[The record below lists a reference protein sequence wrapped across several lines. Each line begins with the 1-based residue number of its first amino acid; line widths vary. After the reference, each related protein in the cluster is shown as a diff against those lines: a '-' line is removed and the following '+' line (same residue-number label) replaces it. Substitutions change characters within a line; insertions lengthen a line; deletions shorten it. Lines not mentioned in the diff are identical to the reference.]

1 MSLLPGRSDISGKIY
16 FKYICRPFPW
26 GRSRNEYSIESKEGW
41 RPVKQSL
48 RNLKIATYILVLA
61 ISIQLGL
68 PAQLSAQV
76 VGATLS
82 GTVTDTSGG
91 VVPNADVTAKNVS
104 NGITR
109 TATTNGSGLFT
120 VPNLQPGPYEITVAA
135 GGFNTDVRSGVTL
148 NVGQELVLNFT
159 VKPGMAVQRVEVNA
173 EAPTV
178 NLANATIG
186 GINDSTTVAELPLN
200 GRSWTD
206 LATLQPGVHL
216 SQDQP
221 PINAGDR
228 VKRGLGLE
236 LTISGARPQQ
246 NNYMLDGVNIND
258 YANAGP
264 GSVLGGNLGTDA
276 VAEFSILTTNYAAE
290 YGRTSGGVI
299 SAITKTGTNQ
309 FHGSAYEFIRNS
321 ALDARNFFDPPV
333 IPPFRRNQYGG
344 SAGGPIQKD
353 KTFIFGDYEGVSQ
366 GLGSTSLQNVPTLAA
381 RNGTLFYD
389 PTAVDSNNALIG
401 PPDGCTQ
408 IGITNQC
415 KLTVDPGI
423 AKLLSSNLIP
433 LPNQPVPAGSNS
445 GQFGFQAFQ
454 ITRENFFTVRADHNF
469 SDKDRIFTTYLFDKA
484 SQSEPDEY
492 QTKLLHNPMLRQM
505 VAIEENHVITANLLN
520 SVRVGFNRDNVE
532 SPSGAT
538 AINPAAA
545 DQSLGFVPGS
555 TVGNISIGSDNLA
568 GYSGGLDVAAPFK
581 FHWNSIQAYDNLFYT
596 KGIHSMKF
604 GVNVERLR
612 GNTFG
617 ADFPGGQLIFNGNG
631 RQDTGLSD
639 FLTNRSADINADVPG
654 TVTGRG
660 VRQTIFGAYFQ
671 DDTHVRP
678 NLSVNWGL
686 RYEMA
691 SIITEASG
699 KLSNLR
705 VLSSLKPGDPG
716 YPVHTGSPYI
726 MNPTKR
732 NFEPRVGFAWD
743 PFKNGKTSVAG
754 GFGLFDVL
762 PLPVEMGSGVDGSF
776 PFDIAYSATGLLT
789 PYVPNANCSTS
800 PNSGAFCQAQNSQ
813 SSRFYV
819 MQFDPK
825 RNYVMQW
832 NLNIQRQLGA
842 GTSLMVGY
850 VGARGRH
857 MRFQADDVNMVYPTL
872 TPQGYVWPTPNDQP
886 VDPTTTLCPNGST
899 PNPTPPPTGCPWPV
913 FNQFMGRTQMAIFD
927 GNYYYNG
934 LQVQFKKAMS
944 HGFQIESSYTWS
956 KNIDDGGGSVA
967 SDPFRNSIS
976 TLLWFC
982 ERCRR
987 ALSDQDQR
995 HNLTLNYV
1003 WDIPTRASFGA
1014 LPRAILGNWEAG
1026 GILSIQSGTPFT
1038 VLVSGDPLGE
1048 NNTDPFQ
1055 YPDLTN
1061 KPGCDNPVNPQ
1072 NANGYIKLQCFALP
1086 TGNRLG
1092 TSGRNGLIGPGLI
1105 DMDFSL
1111 FKNIPITKISE
1122 SFKAQFRTEV
1132 FNIFNRPNFTSP
1144 NDNRAIMDPT
1154 GQVSGNAGVF
1164 TLTNTTSRQIQF
1176 ALKLTW

>member
-1 MSLLPGRSDISGKIY
+1 M
-16 FKYICRPFPW
+16 
-26 GRSRNEYSIESKEGW
+26 
-41 RPVKQSL
+41 
-48 RNLKIATYILVLA
+48 
-61 ISIQLGL
+61 
-68 PAQLSAQV
+68 
-76 VGATLS
+76 S

-91 VVPNADVTAKNVS
+91 MVPDANISVKNVAT
-104 NGITR
+104 GITR
-109 TATTNGSGLFT
+109 TAVTNGSGLFSM
-120 VPNLQPGPYEITVAA
+120 PNLQPGPYEITAGAA
-135 GGFNTDVRSGVTL
+135 GFNTDVRTGITL

-159 VKPGMAVQRVEVNA
+159 VKPGMATQTVEVNA

-186 GINDSTTVAELPLN
+186 GINDSRTVAELPLN

-216 SQDQP
+216 AQDQP

-236 LTISGARPQQ
+236 LTISGGRPQQ

-276 VAEFSILTTNYAAE
+276 VAEFSILTTNYSAE

-299 SAITKTGTNQ
+299 SAVSKSGTNQ
-309 FHGSAYEFIRNS
+309 FHGSAYEFIRND
-321 ALDARNFFDPPV
+321 ALDAANFIDNANGFKKPPL
-333 IPPFRRNQYGG
+333 RRNQYGA

-353 KTFIFGDYEGVSQ
+353 KTFIFGDYEGVKQ
-366 GLGSTSLQNVPTLAA
+366 TYGSTSVQNVPSLAA
-381 RNGTLFYD
+381 RSGMLFYD
-389 PTAVDSNNALIG
+389 PTTT
-401 PPDGCTQ
+401 PPDGCADPTKS
-408 IGITNQC
+408 GQC
-415 KLTVDPGI
+415 TLTVDPNI
-423 AKLLSSNLIP
+423 VKLLNTNLIP
-433 LPNQPVPAGSNS
+433 LPDPTSVGAGSNS
-445 GQFGFQAFQ
+445 GIYKFTAIQN
-454 ITRENFFTVRADHNF
+454 TLENFFTIRADHNF

-505 VAIEENHVITANLLN
+505 VAIEENHVITTNLLN
-520 SVRVGFNRDNVE
+520 SARFGFNRDNVE

-538 AINPAAA
+538 AINPNSA
-545 DQSLGFVPGS
+545 DTSFGFIPGS
-555 TVGNISIGSDNLA
+555 TVGNLVIGSDGLA

-581 FHWNSIQAYDNLFYT
+581 FHWNSIQGYDNLFYT
-596 KGIHSMKF
+596 KGKHSMKF
-604 GVNVERLR
+604 GANIERLR
-612 GNTFG
+612 GNTSG
-617 ADFPGGQLIFNGNG
+617 ADFPGGQLVYNGNG
-631 RQDTGLSD
+631 TNDTGLSD
-639 FLTNRSADINADVPG
+639 FLTNRSAAINADVPG

-671 DDTHVRP
+671 DDTHLRP

-699 KLSNLR
+699 KLANLR
-705 VLSSLKPGDPG
+705 VLNSLPPNTPS
-716 YPVHTGSPYI
+716 YPNFTGSPYI

-743 PFKNGKTSVAG
+743 PFKDGKTSVAG
-754 GFGLFDVL
+754 GFGMFDVL

-776 PFDIAYSATGLLT
+776 PFDITYSAGGLAN
-789 PYVPNANCSTS
+789 PYVPNSAGLPCSTN
-800 PNSGAFCQAQNSQ
+800 PQSGAYCQAQTSQ
-813 SSRFYV
+813 SNRFYI
-819 MQFDPK
+819 MEFKPK

-832 NLNIQRQLGA
+832 NFNIQRQLSP
-842 GTSLMVGY
+842 GTTLMVGY
-850 VGARGRH
+850 VAARGRH
-857 MRFQADDVNMVYPTL
+857 MRFQADDVNMVYPINLSTKS
-872 TPQGYVWPTPNDQP
+872 PSERYIWPTPNTAP
-886 VDPTTTLCPNGST
+886 IDPNTNLCPDGST
-899 PNPTPPPTGCPWPV
+899 PKSFTGPSGCPYLV
-913 FNQFMGRTQMAIFD
+913 FNSHMGRTQMGIFD

-934 LQVQFKKAMS
+934 LQAQFKKAMS
-944 HGFQIESSYTWS
+944 HGLQFEVSYTFS

-987 ALSDQDQR
+987 SLSDQDQR
-995 HNLTLNYV
+995 HNLTMNYV
-1003 WDIPTRASFGA
+1003 WDIPTPGSFGA
-1014 LPRAILGNWEAG
+1014 LPKAILGNWEAG
-1026 GILSIQSGTPFT
+1026 GILTIQSGTPFT
-1038 VLVSGDPLGE
+1038 VLVAGDQLGE

-1055 YPDLTN
+1055 YPD
-1061 KPGCDNPVNPQ
+1061 KVAGPGCDNPVNPQ
-1072 NANGYIKLQCFALP
+1072 NASMYVKLQCFAVP
-1086 TGNRLG
+1086 TGNRQG
-1092 TSGRNGLIGPGLI
+1092 TSGRNALIGPGLI

-1111 FKNIPITKISE
+1111 FKNIPITRISE
-1122 SFKAQFRTEV
+1122 SFKAQFRTEI
-1132 FNIFNRPNFTSP
+1132 FNAFNRPNFTAP
-1144 NDNRAIMDPT
+1144 NDNRAILNTDGSLNGTSP
-1154 GQVSGNAGVF
+1154 GGI

>member
-1 MSLLPGRSDISGKIY
+1 MNQY
-16 FKYICRPFPW
+16 F
-26 GRSRNEYSIESKEGW
+26 
-41 RPVKQSL
+41 
-48 RNLKIATYILVLA
+48 RNLKVATYILFLA

-104 NGITR
+104 NGIAR
-109 TATTNGSGLFT
+109 TATTNGSGLYT

-159 VKPGMAVQRVEVNA
+159 VKPGMAVQKVEVNA

-178 NLANATIG
+178 NLANATLG

-216 SQDQP
+216 AQDQP

-228 VKRGLGLE
+228 IKRGLGLE
-236 LTISGARPQQ
+236 LTISGGRPQQ

-309 FHGSAYEFIRNS
+309 FHGSAYEFLRNS
-321 ALDARNFFDPPV
+321 SLDAANFFDNASGNGKPPL
-333 IPPFRRNQYGG
+333 RRNQYGG

-353 KTFIFGDYEGVSQ
+353 KTFIFGDYEGVKQ
-366 GLGSTSLQNVPTLAA
+366 ALGSTVIDNVPSAA
-381 RNGTLFYD
+381 ALGGLLYYTGATANPASFPSDCT
-389 PTAVDSNNALIG
+389 PTGVTD
-401 PPDGCTQ
+401 
-408 IGITNQC
+408 QC
-415 KLTVDPGI
+415 QVNVDPN
-423 AKLLSSNLIP
+423 ATKFLTKLIP
-433 LPNQPVPAGSNS
+433 LPNPGTVAPGSNT
-445 GQFGFQAFQ
+445 GLYRFTALQN
-454 ITRENFFTVRADHNF
+454 TLENFFTIRADHNF
-469 SDKDRIFTTYLFDKA
+469 SEKDRIFVTYLFDKA

-492 QTKLLHNPMLRQM
+492 ATKLLHNPMLRQM
-505 VAIEENHVITANLLN
+505 VAIEENHVITTNLLN
-520 SVRVGFNRDNVE
+520 SARFGFNRDNVE

-538 AINPAAA
+538 ALNPAAA
-545 DQSLGFVPGS
+545 DTSLGFLPG
-555 TVGNISIGSDNLA
+555 TTMGNVALHDGLT

-581 FHWNSIQAYDNLFYT
+581 FHWNSIQGYDNVFYT
-596 KGIHSMKF
+596 KGKNSMKF

-612 GNTFG
+612 GNTSG
-617 ADFPGGQLIFNGNG
+617 ADFPGGMV
-631 RQDTGLSD
+631 D
-639 FLTNRSADINADVPG
+639 FANLHDLLVNLPADINADVPG

-691 SIITEASG
+691 SIITEEAG

-705 VLSSLKPGDPG
+705 VLNSAPPNPFL
-716 YPVHTGSPYI
+716 GSPYI
-726 MNPTKR
+726 MNPTKK

-743 PFKNGKTSVAG
+743 PFRDGKTSVAG

-776 PFDIAYSATGLLT
+776 PFDVSASGTNLPQGSFILGCPTACGAYLDT
-789 PYVPNANCSTS
+789 ANIH
-800 PNSGAFCQAQNSQ
+800 
-813 SSRFYV
+813 RYYV
-819 MQFDPK
+819 MQFNPR

-832 NLNIQRQLGA
+832 NFNVQRQLTA

-872 TPQGYVWPTPNDQP
+872 TPQGY
-886 VDPTTTLCPNGST
+886 L
-899 PNPTPPPTGCPWPV
+899 WPV
-913 FNQFMGRTQMAIFD
+913 PNTAPCPGGGPSTCSWPVLNPAMGRTQMAIFD
-927 GNYYYNG
+927 GIYDYNG
-934 LQVQFKKAMS
+934 MQVQVKKAMA
-944 HGFQIESSYTWS
+944 HGLQIEGSYTWS

-987 ALSDQDQR
+987 GLSDQDQR
-995 HNLTLNYV
+995 HNLTANYV
-1003 WDIPTRASFGA
+1003 WDIPTPKSFGA
-1014 LPRAILGNWEAG
+1014 LPKAILGNWETN
-1026 GILSIQSGTPFT
+1026 GILTIQSGTPFT
-1038 VLVSGDPLGE
+1038 VLIAGDPLGE
-1048 NNTDPFQ
+1048 NNTDPYQF
-1055 YPDLTN
+1055 PDRVN
-1061 KPGCDNPVNPQ
+1061 GPGCNNPVNPQ
-1072 NANGYIKLQCFALP
+1072 NADHYVKLACFAAP
-1086 TGNRLG
+1086 NPSNRLG

-1105 DMDFSL
+1105 DFDFSL
-1111 FKNIPITKISE
+1111 FKNIPLPKISE
-1122 SFKAQFRTEV
+1122 SFKAQFRAEL
-1132 FNIFNRPNFTSP
+1132 FNVFNRPNFTSP
-1144 NDNRAIMDPT
+1144 NDNRVILNPDNTPATSDNPGAI
-1154 GQVSGNAGVF
+1154 

>member
-1 MSLLPGRSDISGKIY
+1 VSH
-16 FKYICRPFPW
+16 F
-26 GRSRNEYSIESKEGW
+26 
-41 RPVKQSL
+41 L
-48 RNLKIATYILVLA
+48 RNLKFATFILALA
-61 ISIQLGL
+61 ASIQFGL
-68 PAQLSAQV
+68 PVKLSAQV

-104 NGITR
+104 TGIAR
-109 TATTNGSGLFT
+109 TAVTSGSGLFT

-135 GGFNTDVRSGVTL
+135 GGFNTDVRTGVTL

-159 VKPGMAVQRVEVNA
+159 VKPGMAVQKVEVNA

-178 NLANATIG
+178 NLANATLG

-299 SAITKTGTNQ
+299 SAVTKSGTNQ
-309 FHGSAYEFIRNS
+309 FHGSAYEFLRNS
-321 ALDARNFFDPPV
+321 ALDARNFFDPAK

-353 KTFIFGDYEGVSQ
+353 KTFIFGDYEGVKQ
-366 GLGSTSLQNVPTLAA
+366 ALGTTSIQNVPSQAA
-381 RNGTLFYD
+381 RNGTIFFQG
-389 PTAVDSNNALIG
+389 T
-401 PPDGCTQ
+401 PPDNCAPIPG
-408 IGITNQC
+408 NAAQC
-415 KLTVDPGI
+415 QLQVDPNI
-423 AKLLSSNLIP
+423 ARFLNAGLIP
-433 LPNQPVPAGSNS
+433 LPNPATVAPGSNS
-445 GQFGFQAFQ
+445 GQFRFGAFQ
-454 ITRENFFTVRADHNF
+454 NTLENFFTIRADHNF

-492 QTKLLHNPMLRQM
+492 ATKLLHNPMFRQM
-505 VAIEENHVITANLLN
+505 VAVEENHVITTNLLN

-538 AINPAAA
+538 AIIPAAA
-545 DQSLGFVPGS
+545 DTSLGFVPGS
-555 TVGNISIGSDNLA
+555 TVGNMVIGSDNLA

-631 RQDTGLSD
+631 ANDTGLSD
-639 FLTNRSADINADVPG
+639 FLSNRSAAINADVSG
-654 TVTGRG
+654 LVTGRG
-660 VRQTIFGAYFQ
+660 TRQTIFGAYFQ
-671 DDTHVRP
+671 DDTHLRP

-691 SIITEASG
+691 SIITEEAG

-705 VLSSLKPGDPG
+705 VLSQAPPT
-716 YPVHTGSPYI
+716 PFTGSPYI

-743 PFKNGKTSVAG
+743 PFKDGKTSVAG

-776 PFDIAYSATGLLT
+776 PFDVSYSGTNLAT
-789 PYVPNANCSTS
+789 PYILASNANNCSAPPFEAYCTAKNNQTS
-800 PNSGAFCQAQNSQ
+800 
-813 SSRFYV
+813 RYYI
-819 MQFDPK
+819 MQFNPK

-832 NLNIQRQLGA
+832 NFNIQRQLGT
-842 GTSLMVGY
+842 GTSLMLGY

-872 TPQGYVWPTPNDQP
+872 TPQGYVWPTPNTAP
-886 VDPTTTLCPNGST
+886 ANTCT
-899 PNPTPPPTGCPWPV
+899 NPTSTGCPWPV
-913 FNQFMGRTQMAIFD
+913 FNTNMGRTQMAIFD

-987 ALSDQDQR
+987 SLSDQDQR
-995 HNLTLNYV
+995 HNLTMNYV
-1003 WDIPTRASFGA
+1003 WDIPTPSSFGA
-1014 LPRAILGNWEAG
+1014 LPKAILGNWEAG

-1038 VLVSGDPLGE
+1038 VLVAGDPLGE
-1048 NNTDPFQ
+1048 NNTDPYQF
-1055 YPDLTN
+1055 PDRVN
-1061 KPGCDNPVNPQ
+1061 GPGCSNPVNPQ
-1072 NANGYIKLQCFALP
+1072 NANGYVKLQCFAAP
-1086 TGNRLG
+1086 NPGNRLG
-1092 TSGRNGLIGPGLI
+1092 TSGRNSLIGPGLI

-1111 FKNIPITKISE
+1111 FKNIPLPKISE
-1122 SFKAQFRTEV
+1122 AFKAQFRTEV

-1144 NDNRAIMDPT
+1144 NDNRVIMDA
-1154 GQVSGNAGVF
+1154 SGNLNNNAGVF